1 MKDNNNGKSA
11 DFVAKLIHDI
21 SNPNNSIIMNTGL
34 LESIFEDAISLL
46 KNDAGHLNE
55 SLARIP
61 ADRVEEA
68 VNDLF
73 IGIKEGAKRIQA
85 VADNLKNV

>member
-1 MKDNNNGKSA
+1 MKYNDSSKSA
-11 DFVAKLIHDI
+11 NFVANLIHDI
-21 SNPNNSIIMNTGL
+21 SSPNNSIMMNTGL
-34 LESIFEDAISLL
+34 LESIFKDAIALL
-46 KNDAGHLNE
+46 KDSSGNLSE

-68 VNDLF
+68 VEDLF

-85 VADNLKNV
+85 VADNLKNI